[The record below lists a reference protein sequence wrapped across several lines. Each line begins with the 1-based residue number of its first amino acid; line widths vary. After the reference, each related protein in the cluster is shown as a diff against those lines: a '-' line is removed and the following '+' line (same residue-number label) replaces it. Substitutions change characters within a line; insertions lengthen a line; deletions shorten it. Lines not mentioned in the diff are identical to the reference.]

1 LPPLCIVR
9 RLTQLPL
16 LFFNARA
23 TPSVPS
29 SLLTAFSC
37 LVVRLAPAVMM
48 AQRKQR
54 PSSPEF
60 PILDANA
67 LYAGQIRGDG
77 ELAASLD
84 SGTSLT

>member
-1 LPPLCIVR
+1 
-9 RLTQLPL
+9 
-16 LFFNARA
+16 
-23 TPSVPS
+23 
-29 SLLTAFSC
+29 
-37 LVVRLAPAVMM
+37 MM